1 MSSSRSVAAARA
13 RRAPDTSSQSAFKPQ
28 NTQQIQ
34 QQQQQQMLQQK
45 QQQMQQ
51 QKQQQMQQQQQ
62 QQQSNASSTKP
73 AMTPYQP
80 TQGSIENK
88 LSVSDAFALVTIR
101 LGRVELLLQKWQ
113 AMGVESDDGVH
124 IPSSSSTSNAADVA
138 NTTIIKSLVSRIDD
152 LERNLKA
159 SAPTKDIE
167 AKISMLA
174 EKNILLQNELRD
186 AKDTIY
192 KLQTMTLETS
202 QNIMSMMLAKSVP
215 EVTAAAAA
223 TAAATA
229 PLTIEIPENE
239 EVVADDAGSEDLEE
253 AMSELIL
260 EQNVTLEVEEQT
272 A

>member
-34 QQQQQQMLQQK
+34 QQQQMQQQVLQQK

-51 QKQQQMQQQQQ
+51 QKQQLMQQQQQQQQ
-62 QQQSNASSTKP
+62 QQQSNASSSKTP
-73 AMTPYQP
+73 MTPYQP
-80 TQGSIENK
+80 NQGSIENK

-113 AMGVESDDGVH
+113 AMGVESEDGVH
-124 IPSSSSTSNAADVA
+124 IPSSSSSTSNAADVA

-159 SAPTKDIE
+159 SVPTKDIE

-174 EKNILLQNELRD
+174 EKNLLLQNELRD

-202 QNIMSMMLAKSVP
+202 QNILTMMLAKSVP
-215 EVTAAAAA
+215 EVTS
-223 TAAATA
+223 TATA
-229 PLTIEIPENE
+229 PLTIEIPEDKE
-239 EVVADDAGSEDLEE
+239 GVVDDAGSEDLEQVVD
-253 AMSELIL
+253 ELIL
-260 EQNVTLEVEEQT
+260 EQNVTLEVQEQT